1 MQYSIVNYSQID
13 KSLFRLE
20 AEFYNSNSLLNVY
33 CFSGEEII
41 DLVQY
46 GTSKEL
52 NEDKR
57 GFPTLRLNEFDS
69 FFIKSPQKYCDKIDS
84 DTFQSLALKKGD
96 VLICR
101 TNGNPKLVGKSAV
114 VPEDSDYAFASYLF
128 RIRPNKEKI
137 LPTTLVTYLNSS
149 VGRSEIEKHL
159 MVSNQANFSPAKF
172 REILIPQFG
181 AEIQSS
187 IDRSI
192 WKSFSKHSKSKRVHT
207 QAQTLLLS
215 ELGLTDWQPQH
226 QLTFVKNFSDTE
238 QVERI
243 DAEFYQPKH
252 DDVVDAVKGYSRGWD
267 NLGNLCKIKRGS
279 LIKDSFYDQKE
290 GNPYI
295 RGADFSGGWLSD
307 DKLVFINPKFHH
319 TSETR
324 VYENDIVFSLIGSV
338 GETALVTS
346 EFTGAYISNNT
357 GKIECKSPVF
367 SVFLQTLLT
376 SIIGKMYFEKYKTQ
390 TAQPKISDK
399 DLHNFVIPLLSE
411 EKQIQIQQKIIESFN
426 LRKQS
431 NHLLECAKRAVEIA
445 IEQDEQ
451 TAIDYLENRT
461 KEIEP

>member
-20 AEFYNSNSLLNVY
+20 AEFYNSNSLLNAY

-41 DLVQY
+41 DFVQY

-52 NEDKR
+52 NEEKR

-69 FFIKSPQKYCDKIDS
+69 FFIKSPQKYCDQIDD
-84 DTFQSLALKKGD
+84 DTFQSLVLKKGD

-101 TNGNPKLVGKSAV
+101 TNGNPKLVGKSAI
-114 VPEDSDYAFASYLF
+114 VPEDSNYAFASYLF
-128 RIRPNKEKI
+128 RIRPKKGKL

-149 VGRSEIEKHL
+149 IGRSEIEKHL

-172 REILIPQFG
+172 MEILIPQFG
-181 AEIQSS
+181 MGIQSI
-187 IDRSI
+187 IDKSI
-192 WKSFSKHSKSKRVHT
+192 WKSFSKYSKSKQIYA

-215 ELGLTDWQPQH
+215 ELGFSDWQPKH
-226 QLTFVKNFSDTE
+226 QLTFTKSFSDME
-238 QVERI
+238 QAGRI
-243 DAEFYQPKH
+243 DAEFYQPKY
-252 DDVVDAVKGYSRGWD
+252 DDVVDTVKGYSGGWD
-267 NLGNLCKIKRGS
+267 NLGNLSKIKRGS
-279 LIKDSFYDQKE
+279 LIKDSFYNQEE

-307 DKLVFINPKFHH
+307 DKLVFINPKFHQ

-338 GETALVTS
+338 GETAFVTS

-357 GKIECKSPVF
+357 GKIECESSVF
-367 SVFLQTLLT
+367 SVFLHTLLT
-376 SIIGKMYFEKYKTQ
+376 SIIGKMYFGKYKTQ

-399 DLHNFVIPLLSE
+399 DLHHFVIPLFSE
-411 EKQIQIQQKIIESFN
+411 EKQIQIEQTVVESFR

-431 NHLLECAKRAVEIA
+431 KHLLECAKRAVEIA

-451 TAIDYLENRT
+451 TAIDYLENET
-461 KEIEP
+461 EEIER

>member
-1 MQYSIVNYSQID
+1 MQYSIVNYSEID

-20 AEFYNSNSLLNVY
+20 AEFYNSNSLLNAY

-41 DLVQY
+41 DFVQY

-52 NEDKR
+52 NEEKR

-69 FFIKSPQKYCDKIDS
+69 FFIKSPQKYCNEIDNEA
-84 DTFQSLALKKGD
+84 FESLALKKGD

-101 TNGNPKLVGKSAV
+101 TNGNPKLVGKAAI
-114 VPEDSDYAFASYLF
+114 VPEDSNYAFASYLF
-128 RIRPNKEKI
+128 RIRPKEEKL
-137 LPTTLVTYLNSS
+137 LPTTLVTYLNSL

-159 MVSNQANFSPAKF
+159 MVSNQANFSPVKF

-181 AEIQSS
+181 EEIQSS
-187 IDRSI
+187 IDKSI
-192 WKSFSKHSKSKRVHT
+192 WESFRKHSESKQIYA

-215 ELGLTDWQPQH
+215 ELGLTNWQPKH
-226 QLTFVKNFSDTE
+226 RLTFVKNYSDTE
-238 QVERI
+238 HAERI
-243 DAEFYQPKH
+243 DADYFQPKYEEI
-252 DDVVDAVKGYSRGWD
+252 VEAVKNYSGGWD
-267 NLGNLCKIKRGS
+267 TLGNLCGIKRGS

-307 DKLVFINPKFHH
+307 DKLIFISPKFKP
-319 TSETR
+319 TGETR

-357 GKIECKSPVF
+357 GKIECESPIF
-367 SVFLQTLLT
+367 SVVLQTLLA
-376 SIIGKMYFEKYKTQ
+376 SVIGKLYFEKYKTQ

-399 DLHNFVIPLLSE
+399 DLHNFVIPVLSE
-411 EKQIQIQQKIIESFN
+411 EKQIQIQQKVVESFN

-431 NHLLECAKRAVEIA
+431 KHLLECAKRAVEIA

-451 TAIDYLENRT
+451 TAIDWLEN
-461 KEIEP
+461 E